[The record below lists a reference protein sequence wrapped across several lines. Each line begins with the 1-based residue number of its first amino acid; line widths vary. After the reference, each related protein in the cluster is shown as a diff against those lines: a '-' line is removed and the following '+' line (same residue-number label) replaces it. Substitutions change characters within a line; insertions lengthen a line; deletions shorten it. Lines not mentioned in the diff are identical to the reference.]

1 MSVLFL
7 KAHRR
12 SWLLNAFKTEF
23 EIATLSIIFYS
34 SSELTYLCSLYMCIK
49 NIRIKCLDIK
59 FNLITI
65 LYLLLLFL
73 YSSVSAPSCY
83 LNTCHLYDGVL

>member
-1 MSVLFL
+1 MSVLFI

-34 SSELTYLCSLYMCIK
+34 SSEFTYLCSLYMCMCVHTHTVPHI
-49 NIRIKCLDIK
+49 
-59 FNLITI
+59 
-65 LYLLLLFL
+65 
-73 YSSVSAPSCY
+73 
-83 LNTCHLYDGVL
+83 